1 MKGVI
6 SRLEEF
12 HCFGDFWQDSAE
24 WASALKLNPSPEDA
38 QRKKEEKNPT
48 EKLGHRRINCHSSKA
63 LLPPSIPSRL
73 ASIAPHYLLPTHLLK
88 PPLPP
93 APRARADTAVPV
105 CARGRGRC
113 RGLSRG
119 TRD

>member
-48 EKLGHRRINCHSSKA
+48 EK
-63 LLPPSIPSRL
+63 
-73 ASIAPHYLLPTHLLK
+73 
-88 PPLPP
+88 
-93 APRARADTAVPV
+93 
-105 CARGRGRC
+105 
-113 RGLSRG
+113 
-119 TRD
+119 